1 LFWPIHQVFD
11 CALATYEE
19 ERSSAARP
27 GRTVS
32 SYFIFAEFLAVG
44 DVPQYD
50 LFPYG
55 TEQNGSLLKT
65 GKHENRNFDCLAGIT
80 YRLVMSSLEQEHNAR
95 RGVGVGIFP
104 IEFERPFNVGARLG
118 NPGGDDR
125 DDSITRQPFHEQI
138 SQIGLYQTQCKNY
151 KSITSC

>member
-1 LFWPIHQVFD
+1 MFD

-50 LFPYG
+50 LLPYG

-80 YRLVMSSLEQEHNAR
+80 YRLVMSSLEQEHNALACWPSSQVLLSVSHMKGCRVPNHNVSPDPKFAEVAR
-95 RGVGVGIFP
+95 RSSLGEAHVQTEPSAQLFLSRNAHFGKH
-104 IEFERPFNVGARLG
+104 RL
-118 NPGGDDR
+118 
-125 DDSITRQPFHEQI
+125 
-138 SQIGLYQTQCKNY
+138 
-151 KSITSC
+151 